1 MTTETA
7 KAFESWRKPMTTETT
22 KTFEIPTVE
31 RPMSD
36 DLINDILGV
45 STKAMTFVDVPLPEP
60 EGEPVAEEAATPEGY
75 TELTEDGVTMVA
87 KPFADV
93 FGWEPK
99 APHLVK
105 TYNYDVPAPMEGY
118 ILDKPMIENFSL
130 CESLG
135 LKQNVTGPTGC
146 GKTQLVEWYAAKT
159 GRPYMRI
166 AHTESFDKVEIFGQC
181 QITDGDTNFEL
192 GVLPRTFSKAY
203 MVLGDE
209 ITRTPAGP
217 LMTYGTLLDRRE
229 LILPEMKDAGI
240 EPLKPVE
247 GWSFVAADNTKG
259 NGDGMDKYIA
269 SNVQDSAFLNRFDI
283 VHDMDY
289 LSVADETAMLE
300 GLGLTAANAAKLAGV
315 SDLLHKG
322 NKAGT
327 LTCDFSPRNLQAI
340 AKLVVAGL
348 KMDQAFKMNYLSRVT
363 EAEQTDVR
371 ETYRA
376 VTGVVLS

>member
-1 MTTETA
+1 MTTET
-7 KAFESWRKPMTTETT
+7 FELEIDTTETFT
-22 KTFEIPTVE
+22 AKYDTGIPAFTTGE
-31 RPMSD
+31 TPMSD

-45 STKAMTFVDVPLPEP
+45 SAEIITDTSYTPPAPKAAVV
-60 EGEPVAEEAATPEGY
+60 EASPTLYGY
-75 TELTEDGVTMVA
+75 TEVTEDGATMQA
-87 KPFADV
+87 KPFEEV
-93 FGWEPK
+93 FGWTPK
-99 APHLVK
+99 VPHLVK
-105 TYNYDVPAPMEGY
+105 TYDYDVPAPMEGY

-146 GKTQLVEWYAAKT
+146 GKTQLVEWYAAMT

-181 QITDGDTNFEL
+181 QITGGDTNFEL

-203 MVLGDE
+203 FVLGDE

-217 LMTYGTLLDRRE
+217 LMTYGTMLDRRE

-289 LSVADETAMLE
+289 LSTSAETAMLE
-300 GLGLTAANAAKLAGV
+300 GLGMTAANAAKLASV
-315 SDLLHKG
+315 SSLLHKG

-340 AKLVVAGL
+340 AKLVGAGL
-348 KMDQAFKMNYLSRVT
+348 DMGQAFKMNYLSRVT

-376 VTGVVLS
+376 VTGITLD